1 MTKVRM
7 AKALTVHDVLVL
19 VCKGRRATRI
29 EIALVKRPIR
39 RQGVCQRQI
48 ELLSRLH
55 TSHTKW
61 SSTDRW
67 HGRLIYDRCP
77 SCFDADALHTKP
89 PQRSREQASNKPSCS
104 EKGVQ
109 ERPRR
114 KDVGGAV
121 PRHAATDGPQ
131 PTDSSRVTSSYTAG
145 FVSKGLGFV
154 GSSVGP
160 ACSTRR
166 CVSTHAVVLVQERED
181 GHTCTFTLLAHGRI
195 RLRLQHQTR
204 VTKTTVWCWICTH
217 LERIDVHIDV
227 KGHLE
232 LKELALAVEA
242 RYCTRHIPRTIS
254 TLLCLSTGEFDQ
266 DSGGMVVTLMQS
278 RPGRKA
284 CHQAPPDIRRNDQ
297 QEIARRFSRVKP
309 SI

>member
-1 MTKVRM
+1 VESRGANSETALPIRMTRVTDHSCDISADSAENILLQATCPPCGPRARRYVVCTMTKVRM

-55 TSHTKW
+55 TSHMKW
-61 SSTDRW
+61 SSTNRW
-67 HGRLIYDRCP
+67 HGRLIHDRCP

-131 PTDSSRVTSSYTAG
+131 PTRI
-145 FVSKGLGFV
+145 
-154 GSSVGP
+154 
-160 ACSTRR
+160 
-166 CVSTHAVVLVQERED
+166 Q
-181 GHTCTFTLLAHGRI
+181 AHF
-195 RLRLQHQTR
+195 
-204 VTKTTVWCWICTH
+204 
-217 LERIDVHIDV
+217 
-227 KGHLE
+227 
-232 LKELALAVEA
+232 
-242 RYCTRHIPRTIS
+242 
-254 TLLCLSTGEFDQ
+254 STGEKF
-266 DSGGMVVTLMQS
+266 
-278 RPGRKA
+278 
-284 CHQAPPDIRRNDQ
+284 
-297 QEIARRFSRVKP
+297 
-309 SI
+309 